1 MIGILPNLPAN
12 VAGFRASGLVTKEDY
27 EKVVFPEVERHKKI
41 SEHLN
46 FVFFVDTPMKNFSLG
61 AWIRDLWLGLKGFA
75 RWNKVAIISD
85 MEKVRNFT
93 DAVSPLF
100 PGEYKGF
107 SPDQLDAAVR
117 WAATEEKEPQQ
128 VAPANPSAQ
137 TNAATAATPAG
148 SATTIP
154 SYIEEL
160 LPAQERG
167 QSTVTS
173 TQVTAASEKDA
184 KFIFE
189 RAMERLQ
196 DVNEWSD
203 YCGAMTSFCLIDEGG
218 EPLQGWANVDDFI
231 RIDLPGPGTR
241 EGEGYD
247 WVQIEKVQGAD
258 GHDEQGSNALPS
270 SPQQPRDI
278 FLLQVR
284 PSRNPSNKGST
295 QIAHFF
301 EASATSTFIVER
313 QDRTVALTVYG
324 RNEVPNTRKPESL
337 VDKWHNAAVGSIG
350 AIGLSKLQWKALT
363 EGLLEKE

>member
-12 VAGFRASGLVTKEDY
+12 VAGFRATGLVTKEDY
-27 EKVVFPEVERHKKI
+27 EKVVFPEVERHKKM
-41 SEHLN
+41 SERLN

-75 RWNKVAIISD
+75 KWNKVAIISD
-85 MEKVRNFT
+85 VEKVRNFT

-107 SPDQLDAAVR
+107 LPDQLDAAVR
-117 WAATEEKEPQQ
+117 WAAMEEKESPT
-128 VAPANPSAQ
+128 APASP
-137 TNAATAATPAG
+137 ATV
-148 SATTIP
+148 IP

-173 TQVTAASEKDA
+173 TQVTAANEKDA

-203 YCGAMTSFCLIDEGG
+203 YCGAMTSFCLTDEGG
-218 EPLQGWANVDDFI
+218 EPLQGRADVGDFI

-247 WVQIEKVQGAD
+247 WVQIEKIEGSD
-258 GHDEQGSNALPS
+258 GHDAQGSIITPPS
-270 SPQQPRDI
+270 QRQPRGL
-278 FLLQVR
+278 FLMQVR
-284 PSRNPSNKGST
+284 PSRNPCNKGSI

-301 EASATSTFIVER
+301 ESSATSTFIVER
-313 QDRTVALTVYG
+313 QDRIITITVYG
-324 RNEVPNTRKPESL
+324 RNEVPNTRKPEAS
-337 VDKWHNAAVGSIG
+337 VDKWRNAVVGSIG
-350 AIGLSKLQWKALT
+350 AIGLSKLQWKALA